1 MNKRAAPLQLASTE
15 QETKLLDDSR
25 YEDLPRTEYLQLP
38 QEEQSRLNKL
48 RQQRVREAP
57 TLYEWD
63 IRVATVYGLFWLT
76 FLIPCGCLALI
87 GCYLLSGDTS
97 LGIGLII
104 MALIMCLSAR
114 YLWFADKQYHYRL
127 TTEGLVTTYHDAIPD
142 AAYAVVRGLAWF
154 GVVVCIVGVAFLG
167 PAALVGVGGMA
178 LGAFFF
184 TGFKNVET
192 TYESPIK
199 NGHRHLIKVTRNR
212 PFIACQSDVRTM
224 GLRASIR
231 LHCPLDKMHTILSLL
246 MTQLPDSEIRVFK
259 NERVLDGVPFASFE
273 SGEPA
278 QLADFAPEN
287 TQPS

>member
-1 MNKRAAPLQLASTE
+1 M
-15 QETKLLDDSR
+15 DDSR
-25 YEDLPRTEYLQLP
+25 YEDLPRSEFLQLP
-38 QEEQSRLNKL
+38 KEEQDRLYQL

-87 GCYLLSGDTS
+87 GSYLLSGDTS
-97 LGIGLII
+97 LGVGLII

-127 TTEGLVTTYHDAIPD
+127 TTEGLVATYHDAIPD

-154 GVVVCIVGVAFLG
+154 GVVVCIVGVALLG
-167 PAALVGVGGMA
+167 PVALVGAGGFAVM
-178 LGAFFF
+178 AFFF
-184 TGFKNVET
+184 TGFKNIET

-231 LHCPLDKMHTILSLL
+231 LQSY
-246 MTQLPDSEIRVFK
+246 
-259 NERVLDGVPFASFE
+259 G
-273 SGEPA
+273 
-278 QLADFAPEN
+278 DFWCTEG
-287 TQPS
+287 

>member
-1 MNKRAAPLQLASTE
+1 MNKKATVQPSASTE
-15 QETKLLDDSR
+15 QETQPLDDSR
-25 YEDLPRTEYLQLP
+25 YEDLPRSEFLQLP
-38 QEEQSRLNKL
+38 KEEQDRLYQL

-63 IRVATVYGLFWLT
+63 IQVATVYGLFWLT

-87 GCYLLSGDTS
+87 GSYLLSGDTS
-97 LGIGLII
+97 LGVGLII

-154 GVVVCIVGVAFLG
+154 GVVVCIVGVALLG
-167 PAALVGVGGMA
+167 PVALVGAGGFAVM
-178 LGAFFF
+178 AFFF
-184 TGFKNVET
+184 TGFKNIET

-259 NERVLDGVPFASFE
+259 NERVLDGVPFALFE

-278 QLADFAPEN
+278 QLADFTPDN

>member
-1 MNKRAAPLQLASTE
+1 MQPSASTE
-15 QETKLLDDSR
+15 QAPPPLDDSR
-25 YEDLPRTEYLQLP
+25 YEDLPRSEFLQLP
-38 QEEQSRLNKL
+38 KEEQDRLYQL

-87 GCYLLSGDTS
+87 GSYLLSGDTS
-97 LGIGLII
+97 LGVGLII

-154 GVVVCIVGVAFLG
+154 GVVVCIVGVALLG
-167 PAALVGVGGMA
+167 PVALVGAGGFAVM
-178 LGAFFF
+178 AFFF
-184 TGFKNVET
+184 TGFKNIET

-273 SGEPA
+273 SGKPA
-278 QLADFAPEN
+278 QLSDFAPDN

>member
-1 MNKRAAPLQLASTE
+1 M
-15 QETKLLDDSR
+15 
-25 YEDLPRTEYLQLP
+25 
-38 QEEQSRLNKL
+38 
-48 RQQRVREAP
+48 V
-57 TLYEWD
+57 W
-63 IRVATVYGLFWLT
+63 F
-76 FLIPCGCLALI
+76 FF
-87 GCYLLSGDTS
+87 
-97 LGIGLII
+97 
-104 MALIMCLSAR
+104 MALIFAPFIR

-127 TTEGLVTTYHDAIPD
+127 TTEGLVTTYHDVIPD

-154 GVVVCIVGVAFLG
+154 GVVVCIVGVALLG
-167 PAALVGVGGMA
+167 PVALVGAGGFAVM
-178 LGAFFF
+178 AFFF

-278 QLADFAPEN
+278 QLVDFAPDN
-287 TQPS
+287 NQPS

>member
-1 MNKRAAPLQLASTE
+1 MNKRAAPQQSASTE
-15 QETKLLDDSR
+15 QETQPLDDSR
-25 YEDLPRTEYLQLP
+25 YEDLPRSEFLQLP
-38 QEEQSRLNKL
+38 QEEQDRLNKL

-57 TLYEWD
+57 TLHEWD
-63 IRVATVYGLFWLT
+63 IKVATVYAMGWLVVI
-76 FLIPCGCLALI
+76 IPCGIMVLI
-87 GCYLLSGDTS
+87 GLVAYWYESDQWYGFFF
-97 LGIGLII
+97 
-104 MALIMCLSAR
+104 MALIFAPFIR
-114 YLWFADKQYHYRL
+114 YLWLADKQYHYRL
-127 TTEGLVTTYHDAIPD
+127 TSEGLVTTYHDAIPD

-167 PAALVGVGGMA
+167 PAALIGAGGMA

-259 NERVLDGVPFASFE
+259 NERVLDGVPFVSFE

-278 QLADFAPEN
+278 QLSDFAPDN
-287 TQPS
+287 PQPS

>member
-1 MNKRAAPLQLASTE
+1 
-15 QETKLLDDSR
+15 
-25 YEDLPRTEYLQLP
+25 
-38 QEEQSRLNKL
+38 
-48 RQQRVREAP
+48 
-57 TLYEWD
+57 
-63 IRVATVYGLFWLT
+63 
-76 FLIPCGCLALI
+76 
-87 GCYLLSGDTS
+87 
-97 LGIGLII
+97 

-114 YLWFADKQYHYRL
+114 YLWCADKLYHYRL

-142 AAYAVVRGLAWF
+142 AAYTVVRGLAWF

-167 PAALVGVGGMA
+167 PAALIGAGGMA

-278 QLADFAPEN
+278 QLADFAPDN
-287 TQPS
+287 NLPS

>member
-1 MNKRAAPLQLASTE
+1 MNNKAAPQQSASTE
-15 QETKLLDDSR
+15 QDTQPLNDSR
-25 YEDLPRTEYLQLP
+25 YEDLPRSEYLQLP
-38 QEEQSRLNKL
+38 QEEQDRLNKL
-48 RQQRVREAP
+48 RLQRVREAP

-63 IRVATVYGLFWLT
+63 IRVATVYGMGWLVVI
-76 FLIPCGCLALI
+76 IPCGIMVLI
-87 GCYLLSGDTS
+87 GLVAYWYESDQWYGFFF
-97 LGIGLII
+97 
-104 MALIMCLSAR
+104 MALIFAPFIR
-114 YLWFADKQYHYRL
+114 YLWLADKQYHYRL

-167 PAALVGVGGMA
+167 PAALVGAGGFAVM
-178 LGAFFF
+178 AFFF
-184 TGFKNVET
+184 TGFKNIET

-231 LHCPLDKMHTILSLL
+231 LHCPLDKIHIILSLL

-273 SGEPA
+273 SGEPV
-278 QLADFAPEN
+278 QLSDFTPDN

>member
-1 MNKRAAPLQLASTE
+1 MNNKAAPQQSALTE
-15 QETKLLDDSR
+15 QETQPLDDSR
-25 YEDLPRTEYLQLP
+25 YEDLPRSEFLQLP
-38 QEEQSRLNKL
+38 QEEQDRLNKL

-63 IRVATVYGLFWLT
+63 IKVATVYGIGWLVVI
-76 FLIPCGCLALI
+76 IPCGIMVLI
-87 GCYLLSGDTS
+87 GLVAHWYESDQWYGFFFMT
-97 LGIGLII
+97 LIFAPFI
-104 MALIMCLSAR
+104 R
-114 YLWFADKQYHYRL
+114 YLWLADKQYHYRL
-127 TTEGLVTTYHDAIPD
+127 TIEGLVTTYHDAIPD

-167 PAALVGVGGMA
+167 PAALVGAGGMA

-192 TYESPIK
+192 TYESPVK

-273 SGEPA
+273 SGKPA
-278 QLADFAPEN
+278 QLSDFAPDN